1 MSMHECANMQTELD
15 QHELYVDPLLT
26 QIATPPFVTFW
37 QFYVDSPHTYYKS
50 TFRHPISGLIVNGG
64 LSHPNYVKALDTR
77 AEDYYVHMQDLAQK
91 CICPFSL
98 RMEMVQALDQHELGV
113 LKEPIQAHSFFRI
126 LHIQK
131 LLDELPLVVPFKW
144 EEEESSLQFILSKCL
159 THMVEELWD
168 LCKQYRGKGGFL
180 PVWRPFQLEI
190 ALEEAFHGNPLD
202 NINW

>member
-37 QFYVDSPHTYYKS
+37 QFYVDSPHTHYKS

-113 LKEPIQAHSFFRI
+113 LKEPIQAHSFFCI

-180 PVWRPFQLEI
+180 PVWRAFQLEI